1 MFEDPK
7 DFPFTAETEKKL
19 KKIDRNLEQVL
30 REAKNITDLNFQVL
44 EGRRSTTT
52 QEMLWYKG
60 ETPGDHMSEY
70 TLGMAVTLGIYIDN
84 VLLFGW
90 EPYTELARCISY
102 ASKNLDIPV
111 GWSTVCTDLRKPDPD
126 AIGQLVQAAVGT
138 ATGTLQY
145 FHFIPQN
152 FWIGSDYS

>member
-7 DFPFTAETEKKL
+7 DFPFTVETEEKL
-19 KKIDRNLEQVL
+19 KKIDRNLEEVL
-30 REAKNITDLNFQVL
+30 REAKVITDLNFQVL
-44 EGRRSTTT
+44 EGKRSRKT

-60 ETPGDHMSEY
+60 ESPGDHMSDY
-70 TLGMAVTLGIYIDN
+70 TIGMAVTLGIYIDK

-111 GWSTVCTDLRKPDPD
+111 GWSTVSTDLRKPEADD
-126 AIGQLVQAAVGT
+126 IGRLIQSACGSASGT
-138 ATGTLQY
+138 QQY
-145 FHFIPQN
+145 FHFIPQH
-152 FWIGSDYS
+152 FWVSSE